1 VTGLGAAA
9 GGLRRVSRSWGLGV
23 LLLVANVG
31 AALVLAAPLAATL
44 AADFKE
50 RPAARAM
57 TEGFDYRWWSRFS
70 ERSGWEAS
78 LGPDLLGGGFALK
91 NADVLLKGQL
101 PAGLFAVRDENGDRV
116 RPLAPLIL
124 AVGAGYLLLQVF
136 LSGGVLAVLR
146 QAQGRWTTRALIH
159 GAGFYFGRF
168 LRITLLML
176 LAMAVVFALNVPLA
190 RWADTQA
197 REAVSERTAHAWLF
211 GRHLALLAVLAGLH
225 LVGAYARVITVVEE
239 RRSAALAVLSGLAF
253 AARNLPA
260 TLVVA
265 GALAALY
272 ALALALWLA
281 LDSAWTATGY
291 ASQLVL
297 LAGMQ
302 LFVLARIQLRLS
314 LAGALLDLYRAR
326 SG

>member
-1 VTGLGAAA
+1 VTGLAAVA

-23 LLLVANVG
+23 LLLAANAG

-44 AADFKE
+44 AADFEE

-70 ERSGWEAS
+70 DRGGWEAS
-78 LGPDLLGGGFALK
+78 LGPGLLGSGFAFR
-91 NADVLLKGQL
+91 NADLLLKGQL
-101 PAGLFAVRDENGDRV
+101 PANLFAVRDENGDRV
-116 RPLAPLIL
+116 RTVAPLIL
-124 AVGAGYLLLQVF
+124 TVGAAYLLLQVF
-136 LSGGVLAVLR
+136 LSGGVLGILR
-146 QAQGRWTTRALIH
+146 QAQGRWTTRALVH

-176 LAMAVVFALNVPLA
+176 LAMAVVFAANAPLA
-190 RWADTQA
+190 RWADAQA
-197 REAVSERTAHAWLF
+197 REAVSERTAHVWLI
-211 GRHLALLAVLAGLH
+211 GRHLALLAVLGFLH
-225 LVGAYARVITVVEE
+225 LAGTYARVITVVEE
-239 RRSAALAVLSGLAF
+239 RRSAALAVLSGFAF
-253 AARNLPA
+253 AAGNLLA

-265 GALAALY
+265 GALVALY
-272 ALALALWLA
+272 GAALALWLF

-302 LFVLARIQLRLS
+302 LFVLARILLRVS
-314 LAGALLDLYRAR
+314 LAGALMDLYRAR
-326 SG
+326 TA